1 MFMKFLLV
9 LTLAACFLS
18 GCNKKPTINPEIAID
33 TTAAVDDRFSDTTKA
48 LVASLPIKF
57 DSTDV
62 TLFAV
67 SFVELESNRGLIKSE
82 YGSSYSSGSSFFS
95 SGNDYVDGSFVNLI
109 FQLKNGETRKLTEMK
124 ANFDQ
129 VNFLREVYKKT
140 GVGYLI
146 YFVYDRDT
154 NGDREYDSQ
163 DLRALY
169 ISKLDGSDFKKI
181 SQELHDFHDY
191 EFIEDEMRWYFRT
204 LEDRDNDGMLTKQ
217 DTFHHYYISFT
228 FNGYTVTEF
237 NPLEIFEK

>member
-1 MFMKFLLV
+1 MKFI
-9 LTLAACFLS
+9 LAPVILFFVFF
-18 GCNKKPTINPEIAID
+18 GCNQKPTINPEINID
-33 TTAAVDDRFSDTTKA
+33 TTAIVDDRLSDTTKT

-67 SFVELESNRGLIKSE
+67 SFVELESNRGYIKSE
-82 YGSSYSSGSSFFS
+82 YGSSYSGGNISFS
-95 SGNDYVDGSFVNLI
+95 LGNDYVDGSFVNLI
-109 FQLKNGETRKLTEMK
+109 FKLKDGQTRKLTEMK

-129 VNFLREVYKKT
+129 VSFLREVFKKT
-140 GVGYLI
+140 GAGYLI
-146 YFVYDRDT
+146 YFIYDRDT

-204 LEDRDNDGMLTKQ
+204 LEDRDNDGMLTTR

-228 FNGYTVTEF
+228 GNGYYVTEY
-237 NPLEIFEK
+237 NPLEIFGK

>member
-1 MFMKFLLV
+1 MKFI
-9 LTLAACFLS
+9 LAPVILFFVFF
-18 GCNKKPTINPEIAID
+18 GCNQKPTINPEINID
-33 TTAAVDDRFSDTTKA
+33 TTATVDDRLSDTTKT

-67 SFVELESNRGLIKSE
+67 SFVELESNRGYIKSE
-82 YGSSYSSGSSFFS
+82 YGSSYSGGNISFS
-95 SGNDYVDGSFVNLI
+95 LGNDYVDGSFVNLI
-109 FQLKNGETRKLTEMK
+109 FKLKDGQTRKLTEMK

-129 VNFLREVYKKT
+129 VSFLRKVFKKT
-140 GVGYLI
+140 GAGYLI
-146 YFVYDRDT
+146 YFIYDRDT

-204 LEDRDNDGMLTKQ
+204 LEDRDNDGMLTTR

-228 FNGYTVTEF
+228 GNGYSVTEY
-237 NPLEIFEK
+237 NPLEIFGK